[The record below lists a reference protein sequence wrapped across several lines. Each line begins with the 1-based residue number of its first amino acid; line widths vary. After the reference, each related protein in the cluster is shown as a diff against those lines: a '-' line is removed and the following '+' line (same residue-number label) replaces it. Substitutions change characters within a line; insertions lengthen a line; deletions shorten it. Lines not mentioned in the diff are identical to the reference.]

1 MRDPCSGDQMG
12 GGEHLHAAGNEPHR
26 LVVVVELGVAGIDAG
41 DELCGCRGTGEVGPV
56 VVVLLEAQ
64 GQVLRGL
71 RDEVNSLGMVACP
84 LGGRSIVGDEL
95 GGGACGAAC
104 CGRGRGRQQE

>member
-1 MRDPCSGDQMG
+1 MPPDVLEMQG
-12 GGEHLHAAGNEPHR
+12 GAGCAQRVNPHLRACHASPDVDGN
-26 LVVVVELGVAGIDAG
+26 DAG
-41 DELCGCRGTGEVGPV
+41 DELCGCQGTGEVRPI

-104 CGRGRGRQQE
+104 CG